1 MLNQSFRENLVRVVK
16 RHKGNIP
23 LEMYLFDPET
33 RYRIQFKSNKFQVAV
48 TSEFIADLR
57 RIGIDHYEV
66 ARK

>member
-1 MLNQSFRENLVRVVK
+1 
-16 RHKGNIP
+16 
-23 LEMYLFDPET
+23 MYLFDPET